1 MKEENVNTIQ
11 ENQIVNYV
19 KVPKFVFIIIIKH
32 IVNYVKVRKF
42 VFIINLNQLVKNVKI
57 TQILNKLSINSFK
70 IRILQKK
77 NEL

>member
-57 TQILNKLSINSFK
+57 RQNPIQNYQNIFPKFLSS
-70 IRILQKK
+70 
-77 NEL
+77 